1 MQIAVT
7 GKCAE
12 CVFAVV
18 VTYLPQVQPL
28 TMLLTLLAPQ
38 VKRVL
43 VVDNSPQVD
52 LRAESVCRDL
62 GCSNVELIRLGCNLG
77 IAKALN
83 VGIEAAKSAGATHV
97 LLSDQDSEPAPD
109 MVKGLLRAEAD
120 LRRQVTRV
128 GAIGSSF
135 ININSG
141 KLFPF
146 HVVVK
151 GRPFY
156 GRRSASV
163 EEPHVEA
170 ITLITSGTL
179 VPMATFD
186 EVGLMR
192 EDFFI
197 DCVDTEWCYRARA
210 HGLPLYGTAWATMLH
225 RMGDATLRFWFFG
238 WIKGNVHSPLRIY
251 YQIRNLVR
259 LQFNGYRGIRW
270 RIRIIWS
277 FTAIFYCHVFYG
289 DARRASLRMAMR
301 GLCDGLRGRMGEFR
315 P

>member
-1 MQIAVT
+1 MSERSS
-7 GKCAE
+7 E

-18 VTYLPQVQPL
+18 VTYLPQVQAL
-28 TMLLTLLAPQ
+28 TNLLTSLVPQ
-38 VKRVL
+38 VAHVL
-43 VVDNSPQVD
+43 VVDNSPESDITV
-52 LRAESVCRDL
+52 LSLCAEL
-62 GCSNVELIRLGCNLG
+62 GFPAIDLIRLGSNLG

-97 LLSDQDSEPAPD
+97 LLSDQDSEPACD
-109 MVKGLLRAEAD
+109 MVEGLLRAEAD
-120 LRRQVTRV
+120 LRRHTTRI
-128 GAIGSSF
+128 GAVGSSF
-135 ININSG
+135 INVNSG
-141 KLFPF
+141 RLFPF
-146 HVVVK
+146 HVMVK
-151 GRPFY
+151 GRPLY

-163 EEPHVEA
+163 EEPHVEVV
-170 ITLITSGTL
+170 TLITSGTL
-179 VPMATFD
+179 VPMSVFD

-210 HGLPLYGTAWATMLH
+210 CGYLLYGTAWATMVH

-259 LQFNGYRGIRW
+259 LQFNDYRGIRW

-277 FTAIFYCHVFYG
+277 FWAIFYCHVFYG
-289 DARRASLRMAMR
+289 SAKRASLRMALR
-301 GLCDGLRGRMGEFR
+301 GLYDGLRGRMGEFR
-315 P
+315 R

>member
-1 MQIAVT
+1 MTEQSS
-7 GKCAE
+7 E
-12 CVFAVV
+12 RVFAVV
-18 VTYLPQVQPL
+18 VTYLAQVEALTCLLTRLVPQVE
-28 TMLLTLLAPQ
+28 
-38 VKRVL
+38 RVL
-43 VVDNSPQVD
+43 VVDNSPEDDITVPS
-52 LRAESVCRDL
+52 LCGEL
-62 GCSNVELIRLGCNLG
+62 GIPTIELTRLGSNRG

-83 VGIEAAKSAGATHV
+83 VGIEAARSAGATHV
-97 LLSDQDSEPAPD
+97 LLSDQDSEPACD
-109 MVKGLLRAEAD
+109 MVEGLLRAEAD
-120 LRRQVTRV
+120 LRRHIARI

-135 ININSG
+135 TSVNSG

-146 HVVVK
+146 HVRVK
-151 GRPFY
+151 GRPLY

-179 VPMATFD
+179 VPMAVFD

-210 HGLPLYGTAWATMLH
+210 RGFLLYGTAWATMVH
-225 RMGDATLRFWFFG
+225 RMGDATLQFWFFG

-259 LQFNGYRGIRW
+259 LQFNGYRGVRW
-270 RIRIIWS
+270 RLRIIWS
-277 FTAIFYCHVFYG
+277 FTAIIYCHVFYG
-289 DARRASLRMAMR
+289 SARRASLRMALR

>member
-1 MQIAVT
+1 MT
-7 GKCAE
+7 GSADG
-12 CVFAVV
+12 VFAVV
-18 VTYLPQVQPL
+18 VTYLPQIQPL
-28 TMLLTLLAPQ
+28 TTLLKLLAPQ
-38 VKRVL
+38 VERVL
-43 VVDNSPQVD
+43 VVDNSPAVD
-52 LRAESVCRDL
+52 LRAQAVCRDL
-62 GCSNVELIRLGCNLG
+62 GCSNVEITRLGRNFG

-83 VGIEAAKSAGATHV
+83 VGIEAARSAGATHV
-97 LLSDQDSEPAPD
+97 LLSDQDSEPASD
-109 MVKGLLRAEAD
+109 MVHGLLRAEAD
-120 LRRQVTRV
+120 LRRQALRI
-128 GAIGSSF
+128 GAIGASF
-135 ININSG
+135 TNTNSG
-141 KLFPF
+141 ELFPF

-151 GRPFY
+151 SSPLY

-163 EEPHVEA
+163 EDPLVEA

-197 DCVDTEWCYRARA
+197 DCVDTEWCYRARSR
-210 HGLPLYGTAWATMLH
+210 GFVLYGTAWATMLH
-225 RMGDATLRFWFFG
+225 RMGDATLRFWFLG

-277 FTAIFYCHVFYG
+277 FMAIFYCHVFFG
-289 DARRASLRMAMR
+289 SEKRASFRMVLR

-315 P
+315 S

>member
-1 MQIAVT
+1 MNAGTIRR
-7 GKCAE
+7 
-12 CVFAVV
+12 VFAVV
-18 VTYLPQVQPL
+18 VTYLPEVHAL
-28 TMLLTLLAPQ
+28 TRLLTALAPQ
-38 VKRVL
+38 VARVV
-43 VVDNSPQVD
+43 VVDNSPEDDIRVQF
-52 LRAESVCRDL
+52 LCAEL
-62 GCSNVELIRLGCNLG
+62 GFPMIELIRLGSNRG

-83 VGIEAAKSAGATHV
+83 IGIEAARSAGATHV
-97 LLSDQDSEPAPD
+97 LLSDQDSEPAAD
-109 MVKGLLRAEAD
+109 MVQGLLRAEVD
-120 LRRQVTRV
+120 LRRHSARI
-128 GAIGSSF
+128 GAVGSSF
-135 ININSG
+135 TNVNSG

-146 HVVVK
+146 HVMVK
-151 GRPFY
+151 GRPLY
-156 GRRSASV
+156 GRRSASK
-163 EEPHVEA
+163 EEPHVEV

-179 VPMATFD
+179 VPMAVFD

-210 HGLPLYGTAWATMLH
+210 HGYLLYGTAWATMVH

-251 YQIRNLVR
+251 YQTRNLVR

-277 FTAIFYCHVFYG
+277 FSAIFYCHVFYG
-289 DARRASLRMAMR
+289 SARRASLRMVLR
-301 GLCDGLRGRMGEFR
+301 GLYDGLRGRMGEFR

>member
-1 MQIAVT
+1 MDESDVR
-7 GKCAE
+7 
-12 CVFAVV
+12 VFAVV
-18 VTYLPQVQPL
+18 VTYLPQAQSL
-28 TMLLTLLAPQ
+28 MALLTRLTPQ
-38 VKRVL
+38 VNRVV
-43 VVDNSPQVD
+43 VVDNSPEGD

-62 GCSNVELIRLGCNLG
+62 ERSNVEIIRLGRNLG

-83 VGIEAAKSAGATHV
+83 VGIEAARSAGATHV
-97 LLSDQDSEPAPD
+97 LLSDQDSEPASD
-109 MVKGLLRAEAD
+109 MVMGLLRAEAD
-120 LRRQVTRV
+120 LRPHVTRI
-128 GAIGSSF
+128 GAVGSSF
-135 ININSG
+135 TNINSG

-151 GRPFY
+151 GSPLY

-163 EEPHVEA
+163 EAPHVEA

-179 VPMATFD
+179 VPTAVFD

-210 HGLPLYGTAWATMLH
+210 RGYALYGTAWATMLH

-259 LQFNGYRGIRW
+259 LQFSGYRGIRW
-270 RIRIIWS
+270 RIRIVWS
-277 FTAIFYCHVFYG
+277 ITAIFYCHVFFG
-289 DARRASLRMAMR
+289 SARIASLGMVRR
-301 GLCDGLRGRMGEFR
+301 GICDGLRGRMGEFE

>member
-1 MQIAVT
+1 MP
-7 GKCAE
+7 

-18 VTYLPQVQPL
+18 VTYLPHVEPL
-28 TMLLTLLAPQ
+28 SKLLALLVPQ
-38 VKRVL
+38 VSRVM
-43 VVDNSPQVD
+43 VVDNSPQDD
-52 LRAESVCRDL
+52 LSAERVCRDP
-62 GCSNVELIRLGCNLG
+62 GFSNVEIIRLGRNFG

-83 VGIEAAKSAGATHV
+83 VGIAAARSAGASHV

-109 MVKGLLRAEAD
+109 MVNGLLRAEAD
-120 LRRQVTRV
+120 LRRTVTRI
-128 GAIGSSF
+128 GAIGASF
-135 ININSG
+135 TNINTG

-146 HVVVK
+146 HVIVK

-163 EEPHVEA
+163 KEPHVDA
-170 ITLITSGTL
+170 VSLITSGTL

-210 HGLPLYGTAWATMLH
+210 HGFLLYGTAWATMVH

-259 LQFNGYRGIRW
+259 LQFDRFRGIRW
-270 RIRIIWS
+270 RIRIVWS
-277 FTAIFYCHVFYG
+277 FAAIFYCHVLYG
-289 DARRASLRMAMR
+289 SARRASLKMALR
-301 GLCDGLRGRMGEFR
+301 GLCDGLRGRMGEFK

>member
-1 MQIAVT
+1 MSVT
-7 GKCAE
+7 QPARII
-12 CVFAVV
+12 AVV
-18 VTYLPQVQPL
+18 VTFFPNAAPLEALLRALIPQVAQIII
-28 TMLLTLLAPQ
+28 
-38 VKRVL
+38 
-43 VVDNSPQVD
+43 VDNSPDDNFQ
-52 LRAESVCRDL
+52 AEAVCRDL
-62 GCSNVELIRLGCNLG
+62 GCPGITVFRLGRNFG

-83 VGIEAAKSAGATHV
+83 VGIGAARSAGATHV
-97 LLSDQDSEPAPD
+97 LLSDQDSEPASD
-109 MVKGLLRAEAD
+109 MVEGLIRAETD
-120 LRRQVTRV
+120 LRRHGARI

-135 ININSG
+135 TNVHSG

-146 HVVVK
+146 HVIVR

-156 GRRSASV
+156 GRRSASA
-163 EEPHVEA
+163 EEPHVET

-179 VPMATFD
+179 VPVSAFD

-210 HGLPLYGTAWATMLH
+210 RGFALYGTAWATMLH
-225 RMGDATLRFWFFG
+225 QMGDATLRFWFFG

-270 RIRIIWS
+270 RLRIIWS
-277 FTAIFYCHVFYG
+277 LTAIFYCHVFYG
-289 DARRASLRMAMR
+289 AARRASLRMVLR
-301 GLCDGLRGRMGEFR
+301 GLRDGLIGRMGEFK

>member
-1 MQIAVT
+1 MT
-7 GKCAE
+7 GGSGE
-12 CVFAVV
+12 RVFAIV
-18 VTYLPQVQPL
+18 VTYLPQVEPL
-28 TMLLTLLAPQ
+28 MALLALLAPQ
-38 VKRVL
+38 VSRVL
-43 VVDNSPQVD
+43 VVDNSPQDD
-52 LRAESVCRDL
+52 LRAERACANS
-62 GCSNVELIRLGCNLG
+62 GCSNLGIIRLGRNLG

-83 VGIEAAKSAGATHV
+83 VGIALARSADATHV
-97 LLSDQDSEPAPD
+97 LLSDQDSEPAFD
-109 MVKGLLRAEAD
+109 MVNGLLRAEAD
-120 LRRQVTRV
+120 LRRRV
-128 GAIGSSF
+128 VRIGAIGSSF

-146 HVVVK
+146 HVIVR

-156 GRRSASV
+156 GRRSASAK
-163 EEPHVEA
+163 EPHVEV

-210 HGLPLYGTAWATMLH
+210 HGLLLYGTAWATMLH

-277 FTAIFYCHVFYG
+277 FAAIFYCHVFYG
-289 DARRASLRMAMR
+289 HARRASLRMALR
-301 GLCDGLRGRMGEFR
+301 GLCDGLRGRMGEFK

>member
-1 MQIAVT
+1 MT
-7 GKCAE
+7 RGGNE
-12 CVFAVV
+12 RVFAVV
-18 VTYLPQVQPL
+18 VTYLAQVQAL
-28 TMLLTLLAPQ
+28 ASLLTTLVSQ
-38 VKRVL
+38 VARVV
-43 VVDNSPQVD
+43 VVDNSPEDDTTVQS
-52 LRAESVCRDL
+52 LCEEL
-62 GCSNVELIRLGCNLG
+62 GFPTIELIRLGGNLG

-83 VGIEAAKSAGATHV
+83 VGIEAARSAGATHV
-97 LLSDQDSEPAPD
+97 LLSDQDSEPACD
-109 MVKGLLRAEAD
+109 MVNGLLCAEAD
-120 LRRQVTRV
+120 LRRHTARI
-128 GAIGSSF
+128 GAVGSSF
-135 ININSG
+135 TNVNSG

-146 HVVVK
+146 HVIVK

-156 GRRSASV
+156 GRRSASM
-163 EEPHVEA
+163 EDPHVEV

-179 VPMATFD
+179 VPMAVFD

-210 HGLPLYGTAWATMLH
+210 HGYLLYGTAWATMVH
-225 RMGDATLRFWFFG
+225 RMGDATLRFWFLG

-277 FTAIFYCHVFYG
+277 FSAIFYCHVFYG
-289 DARRASLRMAMR
+289 SARRTSLRMALR
-301 GLCDGLRGRMGEFR
+301 GLYDGLRGRMGEYR

>member
-1 MQIAVT
+1 MTNKRV
-7 GKCAE
+7 E
-12 CVFAVV
+12 RVFAVV
-18 VTYLPQVQPL
+18 VTYLPQAQPL
-28 TMLLTLLAPQ
+28 TTLLALLAPQ
-38 VKRVL
+38 VIRVL
-43 VVDNSPQVD
+43 VVDNSPQDD
-52 LRAESVCRDL
+52 LGAERVCRDS
-62 GCSNVELIRLGCNLG
+62 GRDNVEIIRLGRNFG

-83 VGIEAAKSAGATHV
+83 VGIEAARSADATHV

-109 MVKGLLRAEAD
+109 MVQGLLRAEAD
-120 LRRQVTRV
+120 LRRHAGPI

-135 ININSG
+135 TNVNSG

-146 HVVVK
+146 HVIVK

-156 GRRSASV
+156 GRRSASAG
-163 EEPHVEA
+163 EPHIEV

-210 HGLPLYGTAWATMLH
+210 HGFLLYGTAWATMLH

-259 LQFNGYRGIRW
+259 LQFGSYRGIRW
-270 RIRIIWS
+270 RIRIVWS

-289 DARRASLRMAMR
+289 SARRASLKMALR
-301 GLCDGLRGRMGEFR
+301 GLLDGLRGRMGEFN